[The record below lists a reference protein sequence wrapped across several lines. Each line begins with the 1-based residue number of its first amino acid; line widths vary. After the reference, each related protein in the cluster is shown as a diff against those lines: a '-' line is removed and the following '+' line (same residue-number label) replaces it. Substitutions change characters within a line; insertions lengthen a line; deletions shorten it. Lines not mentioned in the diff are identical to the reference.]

1 MRISAQG
8 FKADSQLVTTVIG
21 GDCVTS
27 STATNGN
34 RCPSWVTSQRC
45 AGAEDGL
52 SALLTVKRGLYG
64 LRRTIAFSKI

>member
-27 STATNGN
+27 RKVQKLNLNEIIG
-34 RCPSWVTSQRC
+34 
-45 AGAEDGL
+45 
-52 SALLTVKRGLYG
+52 
-64 LRRTIAFSKI
+64 